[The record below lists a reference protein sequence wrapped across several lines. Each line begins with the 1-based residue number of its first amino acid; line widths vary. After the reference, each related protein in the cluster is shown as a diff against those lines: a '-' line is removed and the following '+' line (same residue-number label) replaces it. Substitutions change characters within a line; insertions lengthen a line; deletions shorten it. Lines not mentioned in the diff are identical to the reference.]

1 MVYLSLPSRE
11 AVYQFSRHT
20 THSRRNSTRG
30 NAVQCMMECSAGR
43 VSGWCAT
50 PHTSAR
56 VWRETQRQ
64 RRSLLRMGRTCEA
77 RGPNGHERSRLVKT
91 KIAASIPHQ
100 LSASAEISE
109 VTHTLRRREEEEPS
123 EEAFEATIL
132 KLDDTT
138 AERLFRKAGE

>member
-11 AVYQFSRHT
+11 AANQFSGQAIPN
-20 THSRRNSTRG
+20 RRNSTRG
-30 NAVQCMMECSAGR
+30 YAVQYMMECSAGC
-43 VSGWCAT
+43 VSGPCAT
-50 PHTSAR
+50 PHTSTQ

-64 RRSLLRMGRTCEA
+64 QRSLFRIGRICEA

-91 KIAASIPHQ
+91 KIAASIPKQ
-100 LSASAEISE
+100 LSASAELSE

-123 EEAFEATIL
+123 EETFEATIL